1 MTHRLSIKSY
11 APARCAILALAF
23 VSLASCSIFNSGK
36 RDIGDPLKGER
47 LPVLAF
53 EQGLEIDPSAQSV
66 PVSLP
71 PPFLNT
77 EWTQPGGAPGK
88 SIQHLTLGA
97 SVRKVWSRSVGEGDS
112 AGRRL
117 ISAPVVMG
125 GAVFAMDAVATVS
138 ATSAESGAA
147 LWRHSLRTKGDKK
160 SVAFGGGVSGYEGK
174 LYATTGFGTAIA
186 MDAKTGAELWRKE
199 LGSPLRGAPAV
210 ADGRVYVLTQDN
222 QLFALA
228 AATGEE
234 IWNAPAISENAG
246 ILGAAAPAISGDTVV
261 VGFSSG
267 ELNAL
272 RAENGKVTWQD
283 TLARTGRLTALAT
296 LTDIDGSPVIDRG
309 RVFAIG
315 HGGRMVA
322 LELASGE
329 RVWEKS
335 MSGLSTPWVAGD
347 YIFIVTSDGE
357 LVCLMRR
364 DGRVRWLTQLQR
376 YTDPEDKKGLVRW
389 QGPILASDRLIL
401 TSSNGYVVSASPYT
415 GQILSTEKMGEGSSL
430 PPIIANNTLYVLTQ
444 NADLIAYR

>member
-1 MTHRLSIKSY
+1 MTLRLPLTRS
-11 APARCAILALAF
+11 ARFLLVGTLCA
-23 VSLASCSIFNSGK
+23 SLTACSLFNSGK

-53 EQGLEIDPSAQSV
+53 EQSLEVDPSSLAV

-71 PPFLNT
+71 PPFLNPD
-77 EWTQPGGAPGK
+77 WAQPGGVAGK
-88 SIQHLTLGA
+88 AMHHLSLGTKISKA
-97 SVRKVWSRSVGEGDS
+97 WSRRVGEGDS

-117 ISAPVVMG
+117 ISAPIVMG
-125 GAVFAMDAVATVS
+125 GVVYTMDALATVA
-138 ATSAESGAA
+138 ATNGQSGAA
-147 LWRHSLRTKGDKK
+147 VWSHSLRKKNDKK
-160 SVAFGGGVSGYEGK
+160 TVAFGGGVSGDEGK
-174 LYATTGFGTAIA
+174 LYATTGFGTTIA
-186 MDAKTGAELWRKE
+186 MDAATGNELWRKE
-199 LGSPLRGAPAV
+199 LGIPLRGAPAV

-222 QLFALA
+222 QLYALS
-228 AATGEE
+228 ATDGAE
-234 IWNAPAISENAG
+234 IWNAPATSENAG
-246 ILGAAAPAISGDTVV
+246 ILGAAAPAVSGDTVV

-272 RAENGKVTWQD
+272 RSENGKVTWQD

-322 LELASGE
+322 LELSSGE

-347 YIFIVTSDGE
+347 NVFVVTSDGE
-357 LVCLMRR
+357 VVCLLRR

-376 YTDPEDKKGLVRW
+376 YTDPDDKKGLVRW

-401 TSSNGYVVSASPYT
+401 TSSNGYVVSLSPYT
-415 GQILSTEKMGEGSSL
+415 GKVISSEKMGAGSSL
-430 PPIIANNTLYVLTQ
+430 PPIIANNTLFVLTQ
-444 NADLIAYR
+444 NAELIAYR